1 MYLTLFF
8 NEDGEFVHFNDF
20 NVNLPLAVI
29 LGLKRFLHLFVNML
43 MNGIKRCVF
52 FFYQNPLPTF
62 LKSTRKYLYNV
73 FISSCNTC
81 TSVKLLELNDSFY
94 IIQFLNIT
102 YFYIYCSYIKIQWAN
117 CFEAFFQHFWQIFI
131 PRSIQPVC
139 SAWCFAG
146 QTTSKNRHSMLK

>member
-52 FFYQNPLPTF
+52 FFLPKSITNL
-62 LKSTRKYLYNV
+62 LKINK
-73 FISSCNTC
+73 
-81 TSVKLLELNDSFY
+81 E
-94 IIQFLNIT
+94 
-102 YFYIYCSYIKIQWAN
+102 
-117 CFEAFFQHFWQIFI
+117 IFI
-131 PRSIQPVC
+131 
-139 SAWCFAG
+139 
-146 QTTSKNRHSMLK
+146 

>member
-8 NEDGEFVHFNDF
+8 NEDGEFVQFNDF

-43 MNGIKRCVF
+43 MNGIKRCVLF

-94 IIQFLNIT
+94 IIHFLNIT
-102 YFYIYCSYIKIQWAN
+102 YFFIYCSYIKIQ
-117 CFEAFFQHFWQIFI
+117 
-131 PRSIQPVC
+131 
-139 SAWCFAG
+139 
-146 QTTSKNRHSMLK
+146 